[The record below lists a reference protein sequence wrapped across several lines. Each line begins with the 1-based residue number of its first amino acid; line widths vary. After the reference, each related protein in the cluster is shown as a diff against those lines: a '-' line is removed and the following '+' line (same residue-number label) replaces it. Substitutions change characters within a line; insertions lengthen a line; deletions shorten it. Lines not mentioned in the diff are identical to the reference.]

1 MMRWLGRI
9 AILLVILA
17 AAAGGGAWW
26 AYTRVQAPYRGAA
39 AAETFVEIPAGT
51 GPIGIGSRLVDA
63 GIVQDAWTF
72 RVAVLLS
79 GRARELKAG
88 EYRFDAPM
96 TALEVVDKIARGDVD
111 MRLLTFREGLT
122 VAEMAVVFEAR
133 GFGVAAE
140 FTTAAQN
147 AQLIQDL
154 DPTARDLEGYLF
166 PETYAL
172 PRNTPASEVVA
183 QMVAGFKKAFDEG
196 LRSAATAEGLTVRQA
211 VTLASLVEKE
221 TASGDERPL
230 VAAVYRNRMKI
241 RMGMQADPTVIY
253 ALQKAGRYDGN
264 LSKADLQF
272 DSPYNTYRYAGLP
285 PGPIASA
292 GRASL
297 AAAVTPAAVKYLYFV
312 SRNDG
317 THVFATTLAEHNQN
331 VFTWQVEYFRN
342 RRRGPGSGSRQQP

>member
-9 AILLVILA
+9 AILLVMLA
-17 AAAGGGAWW
+17 VAAGGGAWW

-39 AAETFVEIPAGT
+39 ADETFVDIPAGT
-51 GPIGIGSRLVDA
+51 GPIGIGARLVDA

-96 TALEVVDKIARGDVD
+96 TARQVVDKIARGDVYTR
-111 MRLLTFREGLT
+111 MLTFREGLT
-122 VAEMAVVFEAR
+122 VAEMAAVFEAR

-140 FTTAAQN
+140 FIAAAQN
-147 AQLIQDL
+147 TRLIEDL

-172 PRNTPASEVVA
+172 PRTPPASELVA
-183 QMVAGFKKAFDEG
+183 QMVAGFKQAFDEG

-221 TASGDERPL
+221 TASGGERPL

-264 LSKADLQF
+264 LSKSDLQF

-297 AAAVTPAAVKYLYFV
+297 AAAVKPAAVDYLYFV

-317 THVFATTLAEHNQN
+317 THVFATTLAEHNKN
-331 VFTWQVEYFRN
+331 VFTWQVQYFRN
-342 RRRGPGSGSRQQP
+342 QHGR

>member
-1 MMRWLGRI
+1 MMRWIRWI
-9 AILLVILA
+9 ALLVVLLVI
-17 AAAGGGAWW
+17 AAAGGAWW
-26 AYTRVQAPYRGAA
+26 IYSRAQTPYRGSAE
-39 AAETFVEIPAGT
+39 AETFVDIPAGT
-51 GPIGIGSRLVDA
+51 GPVGIGSRLVAA
-63 GIVQDAWTF
+63 GIVPDAWTF
-72 RVAVLLS
+72 RIAVVLS

-96 TALEVVDKIARGDVD
+96 TALAVVDKIARGDVYKR
-111 MRLLTFREGLT
+111 MLTFREGLT
-122 VAEMAVVFEAR
+122 IDEMAVVFEQR
-133 GFGVAAE
+133 GFGSAVE
-140 FTTAAQN
+140 FTKAAQN
-147 AQLIQDL
+147 AALINDL
-154 DPTARDLEGYLF
+154 DPAARDLEGYLF

-196 LRSAATAEGLTVRQA
+196 LRAAAAADGLTVRQV

-230 VAAVYRNRMKI
+230 VAAVYRNRMRIK
-241 RMGMQADPTVIY
+241 MGMQADPTVIY
-253 ALQKAGRYDGN
+253 ALQKAGKYDGN

-285 PGPIASA
+285 PGPIAAA

-297 AAAVTPAAVKYLYFV
+297 EATVKPAAVDYLYFV

-317 THVFATTLAEHNQN
+317 THVFASNLADHNRN
-331 VFTWQVEYFRN
+331 VRTWQVEYFRKLRLSRTN
-342 RRRGPGSGSRQQP
+342 RP

>member
-1 MMRWLGRI
+1 MMRWLGRL
-9 AILLVILA
+9 AILLVILGVV
-17 AAAGGGAWW
+17 AGGGAWW

-39 AAETFVEIPAGT
+39 DAETFVDIPAGT
-51 GPIGIGSRLVDA
+51 GPTGIGARLVSA
-63 GIVQDAWTF
+63 GVVQDAWTF

-88 EYRFDAPM
+88 EYRFDAPI
-96 TALEVVDKIARGDVD
+96 TALEVVDTIARGDVD
-111 MRLLTFREGLT
+111 TRMLTFREGLT
-122 VAEMAVVFEAR
+122 MAEMAVVYEQR
-133 GFGVAAE
+133 GFGVAAD
-140 FTTAAQN
+140 FITAGRN
-147 AQLIQDL
+147 ASLINDL

-172 PRNTPASEVVA
+172 PRHTPAAQLVA

-196 LRSAATAEGLTVRQA
+196 LRSAAAADGLTVRQA
-211 VTLASLVEKE
+211 VTVASLVEKE

-230 VAAVYRNRMKI
+230 VAAVYRNRMRI

-253 ALQKAGRYDGN
+253 ALQKAGKYDGN
-264 LSKADLQF
+264 LSKTDLQF

-285 PGPIASA
+285 PGPIAA
-292 GRASL
+292 PGRASL
-297 AAAVTPAAVKYLYFV
+297 VAVVNPAAVDYLYFV

-317 THVFATTLAEHNQN
+317 THVFATTLAEHNKN

-342 RRRGPGSGSRQQP
+342 LRRVQRSGTRK

>member
-1 MMRWLGRI
+1 MMRWLGRL
-9 AILLVILA
+9 AILLVILGVV
-17 AAAGGGAWW
+17 AGGGAWW

-39 AAETFVEIPAGT
+39 DAETFVDIPAGT
-51 GPIGIGSRLVDA
+51 GPIGIGARLVSA
-63 GIVQDAWTF
+63 GVVQDAWTF

-88 EYRFDAPM
+88 EYRFDAPI
-96 TALEVVDKIARGDVD
+96 TALEVVDTIARGDVD
-111 MRLLTFREGLT
+111 TRMLTFREGLT
-122 VAEMAVVFEAR
+122 MAEMAVVYEQR
-133 GFGVAAE
+133 GFGVAAD
-140 FTTAAQN
+140 FITAGRN
-147 AQLIQDL
+147 ASLINDL

-172 PRNTPASEVVA
+172 PRHTPAAQLVA

-196 LRSAATAEGLTVRQA
+196 LRSAAAADGLTVRQA
-211 VTLASLVEKE
+211 VTVASLVEKE

-230 VAAVYRNRMKI
+230 VAAVYRNRMRI

-253 ALQKAGRYDGN
+253 ALQKAGKYDGN
-264 LSKADLQF
+264 LSKTDLQF

-285 PGPIASA
+285 PGPIAA
-292 GRASL
+292 PGRASL
-297 AAAVTPAAVKYLYFV
+297 VAVVNPAAVDYLYFV

-317 THVFATTLAEHNQN
+317 THVFATTLAEHNKN

-342 RRRGPGSGSRQQP
+342 LRRVQRSGTRK